1 MSTLAAR
8 YRNIAAEVR
17 AQAGQFPDETNRQG
31 MLTAADLWD
40 RLAALAEKSVPL
52 PRQSGYFQTIM

>member
-1 MSTLAAR
+1 MSTLATR

-17 AQAGQFPDETNRQG
+17 AQAREFSDDTTRQG
-31 MLTAADLWD
+31 MLTAADVWD

-52 PRQSGYFQTIM
+52 PRQAGHFQLIM

>member
-17 AQAGQFPDETNRQG
+17 AQAGVFSHETNRQG
-31 MLTAADLWD
+31 MLTAADVWD
-40 RLAALAEKSVPL
+40 RLAALTEKSVTL
-52 PRQSGYFQTIM
+52 PRQAGHFQIIM

>member
-17 AQAGQFPDETNRQG
+17 AQAGEFSDETNRQG
-31 MLTAADLWD
+31 MLTAADVWD

-52 PRQSGYFQTIM
+52 PRQAGHFQIIT